1 MQVDDL
7 TARNQV
13 LFKELSSMK
22 EIQTKCEEL
31 EKNKKKLEQQVVK
44 LRSCVEVNMLK
55 YSEIE
60 QYKRDFEETTRL
72 NVAEK
77 LKEVDLFL
85 EVNLFVYKMF

>member
-1 MQVDDL
+1 
-7 TARNQV
+7 
-13 LFKELSSMK
+13 MK

-55 YSEIE
+55 YSEME